1 MFGRIIVATDLHA
14 STRMSLRAACDLLH
28 SEGEVLLLHVVRP
41 LSGLPVA
48 ERSRVHARM
57 KAVAAARML
66 DLVSWFKRERGVAIV
81 CLTATGSP
89 GQEIARIAA
98 EREAD
103 LVVLA
108 HDPADDPATL
118 GSVSYQVA
126 HLAPCAVLVL
136 KMEGAAVDRGRAAT
150 GSRRTGAHPA
160 PRARRAAARTGEA
173 PAIQIVSDPMGPT
186 PSGEGRGSRRTGR

>member
-28 SEGEVLLLHVVRP
+28 SEGELLLVHVMRP
-41 LSGLPVA
+41 LTGQPAA
-48 ERSRVHARM
+48 ERARVHARIS
-57 KAVAAARML
+57 AGAAARML
-66 DLVSWFKRERGVAIV
+66 DLVSWFKRERGVEIA
-81 CLTATGSP
+81 CLTAFGSP

-108 HDPADDPATL
+108 HDPVDDPATL

-136 KMEGAAVDRGRAAT
+136 KMEGAA
-150 GSRRTGAHPA
+150 
-160 PRARRAAARTGEA
+160 ARRAQHATASRPAAALLATSA
-173 PAIQIVSDPMGPT
+173 GP
-186 PSGEGRGSRRTGR
+186 SRPCRC

>member
-1 MFGRIIVATDLHA
+1 MFGRIIVATDLHS

-28 SEGEVLLLHVVRP
+28 SEGQVLLLHVMRAHAGRP
-41 LSGLPVA
+41 AADP
-48 ERSRVHARM
+48 SRAHARA
-57 KAVAAARML
+57 KADADVRML
-66 DLVSWFKRERGVAIV
+66 DLASWFKRERGADIV

-98 EREAD
+98 ESEAD

-136 KMEGAAVDRGRAAT
+136 KMEGAAKAGRPRLVA
-150 GSRRTGAHPA
+150 SAHHMRPA
-160 PRARRAAARTGEA
+160 PRARAGTAAVPGA
-173 PAIQIVSDPMGPT
+173 PARVD
-186 PSGEGRGSRRTGR
+186 